1 MTKRLKTYVRPARRR
16 SGLTQRELAFLV
28 GVKDGAAVSRMERLK
43 RVPSLLW
50 TRACALVFDI
60 PAAQLFPQMF
70 REIHEVVRRRANDL
84 YEELQGNPS
93 KATRLKLDFLEE
105 LLARLDREPS
115 DAV

>member
-1 MTKRLKTYVRPARRR
+1 
-16 SGLTQRELAFLV
+16 
-28 GVKDGAAVSRMERLK
+28 
-43 RVPSLLW
+43 
-50 TRACALVFDI
+50 VFGI

-70 REIHEVVRRRANDL
+70 KEVHEVVRRRANEL